1 MKKERV
7 IANLKGTV
15 YGKQIKREAQIFFTR
30 HAEID
35 IDDAG
40 LTKTSIR
47 LLLEAASSCLLKKQE
62 DERFRITT
70 PNLPV
75 NVFISGRIIYR
86 DEEEIEV
93 LVTNVSRDIFV
104 TSEKT
109 FKI

>member
-1 MKKERV
+1 MKREKVFATLKGVAYGKEIKKEAR
-7 IANLKGTV
+7 
-15 YGKQIKREAQIFFTR
+15 IFFTR
-30 HAEID
+30 HSEID

-75 NVFISGRIIYR
+75 NVFVSGRIVYR
-86 DEEEIEV
+86 DEDEIEV
-93 LVTNVSRDIFV
+93 LVTKVSRDIYV
-104 TSEKT
+104 TGDFEL
-109 FKI
+109 